1 MKILSLLIKW
11 VSNDTLLLY
20 IDLFEYLEDS
30 FFLNFARNSNYSE
43 NFVQTELLENSYNNK
58 LSI

>member
-1 MKILSLLIKW
+1 MYIDKW

-20 IDLFEYLEDS
+20 IELFEHLEDS
-30 FFLNFARNSNYSE
+30 FFLYFARNSNYSE
-43 NFVQTELLENSYNNK
+43 NFVQTELLENSYSNK

>member
-1 MKILSLLIKW
+1 MYIDKW

-20 IDLFEYLEDS
+20 IELFEYLEDS
-30 FFLNFARNSNYSE
+30 FFLYFARNSNYSE
-43 NFVQTELLENSYNNK
+43 NFVQTELLENSYSNK

>member
-1 MKILSLLIKW
+1 MKILLLLTKW

-30 FFLNFARNSNYSE
+30 FFLYFARNSNYSE